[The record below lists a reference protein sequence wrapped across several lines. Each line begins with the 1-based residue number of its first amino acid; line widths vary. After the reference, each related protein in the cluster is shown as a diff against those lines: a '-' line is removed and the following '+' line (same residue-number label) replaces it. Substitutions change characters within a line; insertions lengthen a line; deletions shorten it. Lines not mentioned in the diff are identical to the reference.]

1 MILNNFFMYGIYAAG
16 RMLDKTLNVVD
27 NGDMS

>member
-1 MILNNFFMYGIYAAG
+1 MFAVNAEG

-27 NGDMS
+27 NGDMPL

>member
-1 MILNNFFMYGIYAAG
+1 MILNNFFMYGIHAAG
-16 RMLDKTLNVVD
+16 TMLDKTLNVVD